1 MVDLS
6 ELRLRAW
13 AVGRDRR
20 DYAFDLHAGIR
31 GPQAAV
37 RLAAREIAGTIEAA
51 SVRIRA
57 AQSELHATLE
67 AGVDRTGSGWPR
79 RRLGR
84 STDADH
90 RRIEAARRP
99 ARGDPGIRQA
109 YRRGK
114 GQQRCRRRNAG
125 ILHP

>member
-6 ELRLRAW
+6 ELRIRAW

-20 DYAFDLHAGIR
+20 NYAFDLHVGIR

-37 RLAAREIAGTIEAA
+37 RLAARETAGTFKTA

-57 AQSELHATLE
+57 AQSELHAALE
-67 AGVDRTGSGWPR
+67 AGVDRTGSWWPR

-90 RRIEAARRP
+90 RRVEAARRP
-99 ARGDPGIRQA
+99 ARRDPRICQA
-109 YRRGK
+109 HRRGK
-114 GQQRCRRRNAG
+114 GQQRR
-125 ILHP
+125 